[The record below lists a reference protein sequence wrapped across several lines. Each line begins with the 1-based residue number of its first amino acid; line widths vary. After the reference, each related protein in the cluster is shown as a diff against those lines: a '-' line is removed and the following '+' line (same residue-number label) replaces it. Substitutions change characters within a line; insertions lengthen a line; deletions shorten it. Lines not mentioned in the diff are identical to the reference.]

1 MHKLLFGLF
10 LAIGVLTAQAEVK
23 INNIWFQ
30 LDRKGK
36 LATVVPAEDGSHAEL
51 ETVVIPHF
59 VVYNCEEYMVIGIG
73 ENAFRECKKL
83 KTVLV
88 HQYLSFIGEEAFAH
102 CSALRSFALLDED
115 EEDRAESYYQ
125 QYYDQYEAYCDGYKS
140 KAIHSYTGGY
150 IGASAFDECTA
161 LETVQFPERI
171 YTLKYGA
178 FWGCS
183 ALKSIDLP
191 EALVL
196 IEADVFWACAALES
210 VTMHERLKYI
220 CEGAF
225 AECPAL
231 REVVNFAAKPQKL
244 QGEGCSSCDAVFHGI
259 DLSRCTL
266 YVLQKSLPKYRKTAV
281 WQDFGQILSVT
292 DLE

>member
-1 MHKLLFGLF
+1 MRKLLFGLF

-59 VVYNCEEYMVIGIG
+59 VVYNCEEYLVIGIG

-125 QYYDQYEAYCDGYKS
+125 PYYDQYEAYCDGYKS
-140 KAIHSYTGGY
+140 KSIHSYTGGY

>member
-1 MHKLLFGLF
+1 
-10 LAIGVLTAQAEVK
+10 
-23 INNIWFQ
+23 
-30 LDRKGK
+30 
-36 LATVVPAEDGSHAEL
+36 
-51 ETVVIPHF
+51 
-59 VVYNCEEYMVIGIG
+59 
-73 ENAFRECKKL
+73 
-83 KTVLV
+83 
-88 HQYLSFIGEEAFAH
+88 
-102 CSALRSFALLDED
+102 
-115 EEDRAESYYQ
+115 
-125 QYYDQYEAYCDGYKS
+125 
-140 KAIHSYTGGY
+140 
-150 IGASAFDECTA
+150 
-161 LETVQFPERI
+161 
-171 YTLKYGA
+171 
-178 FWGCS
+178 
-183 ALKSIDLP
+183 LKSIDLP

-244 QGEGCSSCDAVFHGI
+244 QGEGSSSCDAVFHGFN
-259 DLSRCTL
+259 LSRCTL